1 MNATDVSIIIV
12 NYNTHKLLRNCL
24 ISIIENTKRCSY
36 EIIVVDNASTDNSR
50 EIVTEFTS
58 VKWIQSEVNLGFGK
72 ANNIGSLEASG
83 KYLFFLNSDT
93 ILLND
98 AISIFYDFFEENNKN
113 EELGAG
119 GSYLLDLN
127 HNDNL
132 SYASF
137 PSVSFEW
144 KYLINKILKKS
155 DIQSKTN
162 KEVDVVTG
170 ADLFI
175 KKDTFQMSGGF
186 DPQFFMYYEET
197 DLQFRL
203 RKLHKKNVI
212 IVGPLIIHLD
222 GGSFKHNGLTY
233 NRFCMAQKSY
243 NYYVKKN
250 VSVFNQLWYRFNLI
264 ILRIS
269 VFFSDWTLRQK
280 IDAYK
285 IVIFNKK

>member
-24 ISIIENTKRCSY
+24 LSIIENTKRCSY

-50 EIVTEFTS
+50 EIITEFTS
-58 VKWIQSEVNLGFGK
+58 IKWIQSEVNLGFGK

-98 AISIFYDFFEENNKN
+98 AISFFYNFFEENNEN
-113 EELGAG
+113 EELGAV

-127 HNDNL
+127 QNDNL

-155 DIQSKTN
+155 NIQSKTN
-162 KEVDVVTG
+162 REVDVITG

-175 KKDTFQMSGGF
+175 KKDTFQLSGGF

-203 RKLHKKNVI
+203 KKLHKKNVI

-233 NRFCMAQKSY
+233 SRFCMAQKSY
-243 NYYVKKN
+243 NYYVDKN
-250 VSVFNQLWYRFNLI
+250 VGIFNRLWYRFNLI
-264 ILRIS
+264 ILRLS
-269 VFFSDWTLRQK
+269 VFFSDWTLKQK
-280 IDAYK
+280 IEAYK
-285 IVIFNKK
+285 IVIFNKR

>member
-24 ISIIENTKRCSY
+24 LSIIENTKRCSY

-50 EIVTEFTS
+50 EIITEFTS

-72 ANNIGSLEASG
+72 ANNIGASEASG

-93 ILLND
+93 NLLND
-98 AISIFYDFFEENNKN
+98 AISIFYDFFEENNEN
-113 EELGAG
+113 EKLGAVG
-119 GSYLLDLN
+119 AYLLDLN

-144 KYLINKILKKS
+144 KYLINKTLKKS
-155 DIQSKTN
+155 DIQSKRN

-175 KKDTFQMSGGF
+175 KKDTFQISGGF

-203 RKLHKKNVI
+203 KKLHKKNVI

-222 GGSFKHNGLTY
+222 GGSFKHNGLSY
-233 NRFCMAQKSY
+233 KRFCMAQKSY

-250 VSVFNQLWYRFNLI
+250 VSVINRLWYRFNII
-264 ILRIS
+264 ILRLS
-269 VFFSDWTLRQK
+269 VFFSDWTLKQK
-280 IDAYK
+280 IEAYK
-285 IVIFNKK
+285 IVIFNRR